1 MILFGKMVS
10 EKSDSLTSDEGF
22 KKVLSVTFYLKIESF
37 INKKRVIFML

>member
-1 MILFGKMVS
+1 MCYGRTGDEI
-10 EKSDSLTSDEGF
+10 SDSLTSDEGF